1 MGMPIPRTVETPTY
15 QYSSSGPS
23 AHRSLPY
30 PKAIS
35 AASARPELTEAD
47 GIDVEAD
54 GEHQVDRHAGA
65 QAVGTEISPVR
76 KVANSHGHRH
86 DLEVDD
92 HLASHRI
99 RVDDVELS
107 LISAAFEKLKH
118 HGGFLHC
125 YRCLAHRH
133 LA

>member
-23 AHRSLPY
+23 AHRSLPS
-30 PKAIS
+30 PNFVSI
-35 AASARPELTEAD
+35 ARPELTEAD
-47 GIDVEAD
+47 GIDVKAD

-107 LISAAFEKLKH
+107 LISAAF
-118 HGGFLHC
+118 
-125 YRCLAHRH
+125 
-133 LA
+133 